1 MEKEILTT
9 KGNYKIRKFK
19 EEDLLRVV
27 EINRLCLPE
36 NYSPFFFLELYKS
49 YPETFIVA
57 EHENKLIGYVMVR
70 VETGFSDFHRFKIT
84 KKGHIVSIAVMPEHR
99 LRGVGSALMITTLK
113 NMVQHYKCHETYLEV
128 RVSNLSAISL
138 YKKLGYKEIRVIPHY
153 YLDGED
159 ALLMSRELKPE
170 DILKLE
176 SLDRG

>member
-1 MEKEILTT
+1 MEKKILAV
-9 KGNYKIRKFK
+9 KGSYKLRKFK
-19 EEDLLRVV
+19 EEDLSRVV

-57 EHENKLIGYVMVR
+57 EYENRLIGYVMVR

-99 LRGVGSALMITTLK
+99 LKGVGFTLMLTTLK
-113 NMVQHYKCHETYLEV
+113 NMVQHYKCQETYLEV

-138 YKKLGYKEIRVIPHY
+138 YRKLGYKEIRVLPHY

-159 ALLMSRELKPE
+159 ALLMSKELKPE
-170 DILKLE
+170 EIFKTWKLTI
-176 SLDRG
+176 G